1 MGVCVVGVEV
11 KLTVGVIVGV
21 ILGVGVEEGQSPIS
35 TISKGAPYGST
46 VIDSAQMFSENKGAI
61 LVMFTPPVQPVHL

>member
-46 VIDSAQMFSENKGAI
+46 VIDSAQMFSENKGTI
-61 LVMFTPPVQPVHL
+61 LVILTLPVQPVHL